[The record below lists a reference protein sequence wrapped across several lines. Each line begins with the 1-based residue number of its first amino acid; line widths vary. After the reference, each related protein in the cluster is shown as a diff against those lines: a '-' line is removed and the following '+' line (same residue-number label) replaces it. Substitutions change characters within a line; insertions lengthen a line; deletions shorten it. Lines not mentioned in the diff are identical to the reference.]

1 MKIKNFVLFAC
12 LVLLLAACGGD
23 EPTPTAS
30 PPPPPTVEVAS
41 ATATPVPT
49 VSFCRVVD
57 PSQIQINTLGL
68 PYPYQTNCVPEKPYD
83 ASMPP
88 GPVGLPEHIQ
98 INFAT
103 LSPTAIN
110 PLDPIIFIIPA
121 QTYVDM
127 WDAAGN
133 PSVAQ
138 SMQRLRDL
146 VATKP
151 QAVPTSGNPVLPMEI
166 ATGVNDLAVQGKYL
180 DFGNWDGVRFVG
192 RMAQSPNPVT
202 NQGLY
207 YYFQGF
213 AGENDEVFVSMRWPI
228 TTPFLPNT
236 ASDVPQAEMDRV
248 DSDSTAYMNEKAAQL
263 NALAPEDWTPPL
275 TTLDAVIT
283 SLQYGPPETPGPV
296 PTVVIPT
303 AAPQEP
309 YGVVTAPAGVNVR
322 SGPGTNFPLIGTAPF
337 GAEGAIIGISADGR
351 WWVTPVQG
359 APNGQGWVSVDFVQA
374 FNAGNVPV
382 IPSPP
387 PPVPTATPTPM
398 PTPAP
403 SINFW
408 VDNPVIN
415 QGQCTTLRWDV
426 QNIQA
431 VWVYPQGANFQDWP
445 TTGQG
450 SRQVCPSVTTTYEM
464 RVQLTNGN
472 TEFRQLTVT
481 VNQVN
486 PLANT
491 SWAVT
496 TMNVNG
502 VLVQG
507 TSITAMFGSGNALSG
522 FGGCN
527 NYNGSYFV
535 SGNSLSVGSIRNT
548 QMICDP
554 AVSQQE
560 SMYLSLLQSSA
571 SFEIQ
576 GTTLIIRN
584 ASGQEILR
592 FSRIG

>member
-1 MKIKNFVLFAC
+1 MKKLVLFIFVA
-12 LVLLLAACGGD
+12 LLLAACGGN
-23 EPTPTAS
+23 EPTPTPTA
-30 PPPPPTVEVAS
+30 PPPPVVVAT

-49 VSFCRVVD
+49 VSFCNIVD
-57 PSQIQINTLGL
+57 PSQLHLNTMGL
-68 PYPYQTNCVPEKPYD
+68 PYPYQVNCVPEKPYD

-98 INFAT
+98 INFGTLNPAAT
-103 LSPTAIN
+103 T
-110 PLDPIIFIIPA
+110 PLDPIIYIIPA
-121 QTYVDM
+121 QAYVAM

-133 PSVAQ
+133 PSVSQ
-138 SMQRLRDL
+138 NMQRLRDL

-151 QAVPTSGNPVLPMEI
+151 QAVPTSSNPLLPMEL
-166 ATGVNDLAVQGKYL
+166 ATGFNDLAVQGKYL

-192 RMAQSPNPVT
+192 RFEQSPNPVT
-202 NQGLY
+202 NQNLY

-213 AGENDEVFVSMRWPI
+213 AGENDEIFVAMRWPV
-228 TTPFLPNT
+228 TTPFVWNT
-236 ASDVPQAEMDRV
+236 AGDVPQTEMDQV
-248 DSDSTAYMNEKAAQL
+248 NSDPTAYMNEKATQL
-263 NALAPEDWTPPL
+263 NGLSPEDWNPTL
-275 TTLDAVIT
+275 TTLDTVIG
-283 SLQYGPPETPGPV
+283 SLQYGPPQTPGPV
-296 PTVVIPT
+296 PTVEIPT
-303 AAPQEP
+303 PEPQTP
-309 YGVVTAPAGVNVR
+309 YGRVTAPAGVNVR
-322 SGPGTNFPLIGTAPF
+322 SGPGTNYLLIGTAPF

-351 WWVTPVQG
+351 WWVTPIQG

-382 IPSPP
+382 IPAPP
-387 PPVPTATPTPM
+387 PPATAVPTATPTAM
-398 PTPAP
+398 ATPAP

-450 SRQVCPSVTTTYEM
+450 SRQVCPTVTTTYEM
-464 RVQLTNGN
+464 RVQLTNGS

-486 PLANT
+486 PLANS
-491 SWAVT
+491 SWALT
-496 TMNVNG
+496 AMNVTG
-502 VLVQG
+502 ALVPG
-507 TSITAMFGSGNALSG
+507 TSVTAFFGSGNALSG

-535 SGNSLSVGSIRNT
+535 SGASLSIGSITSN
-548 QMICDP
+548 MMMCDT

-560 SMYLSLLQSSA
+560 TLYLSLLQA
-571 SFEIQ
+571 AATFEIQ
-576 GTTLIIRN
+576 GATLIVRN
-584 ASGQEILR
+584 AGGQEILR

>member
-1 MKIKNFVLFAC
+1 MKKLVLFI
-12 LVLLLAACGGD
+12 LVALLLAACGGN
-23 EPTPTAS
+23 EPTPTPTVA
-30 PPPPPTVEVAS
+30 PPPVVVST
-41 ATATPVPT
+41 ATATPIPT
-49 VSFCRVVD
+49 VSFCKVVD
-57 PSQIQINTLGL
+57 PSQLHLNTMGL
-68 PYPYQTNCVPEKPYD
+68 PYPYQVNCVPERPYD

-103 LSPTAIN
+103 LDPAAAT
-110 PLDPIIFIIPA
+110 PLDPIIYIIPA
-121 QTYVDM
+121 QAYVDM

-133 PSVAQ
+133 TAVSQ
-138 SMQRLRDL
+138 NMQRLRDL

-151 QAVPTSGNPVLPMEI
+151 QAVPTSGNPILPMEL
-166 ATGVNDLAVQGKYL
+166 ATGFNDLAVQGKYL
-180 DFGNWDGVRFVG
+180 DFGNWDGIRFVG
-192 RMAQSPNPVT
+192 RFEQSPNPVT
-202 NQGLY
+202 NQNLY

-213 AGENDEVFVSMRWPI
+213 AGENDEVFVAMRWPV
-228 TTPFLPNT
+228 TTPFLWNT
-236 ASDVPQAEMDRV
+236 GGDVPQAEMDQV
-248 DSDSTAYMNEKAAQL
+248 NSDSTAYMSEKATQL
-263 NALAPEDWTPPL
+263 NALAPEDWNPPL
-275 TTLDAVIT
+275 TTLDTVIG

-296 PTVVIPT
+296 PTVEIPT
-303 AAPQEP
+303 PEPQAP
-309 YGVVTAPAGVNVR
+309 YGRITAPAGVNVR

-351 WWVTPVQG
+351 WWVTPIQG

-387 PPVPTATPTPM
+387 PPVPTATPTAM
-398 PTPAP
+398 PTPAA

-415 QGQCTTLRWDV
+415 QGQCTTLRWNV

-431 VWVYPQGANFQDWP
+431 VWVYPQGADFNQWP
-445 TTGQG
+445 ATGEG

-464 RVQLTNGN
+464 RVQLTNGSV
-472 TEFRQLTVT
+472 EFRQLTVT

-491 SWAVT
+491 SWAVI

-502 VLVQG
+502 VLLQG
-507 TSITAMFGSGNALSG
+507 TSITALFGSGNALSG

-535 SGNSLSVGSIRNT
+535 SANSLSVGPISSS
-548 QMICDP
+548 QMACDP

-560 SMYLSLLQSSA
+560 ATYLSLLQSSA